1 MTVGGVHCF
10 AGRRT
15 VLFLR
20 NTRCLLTGMQQYSS
34 GLFTQNSSQLAQRLS
49 TLVFCSTLA
58 CSIIVIYNS
67 AVQKQGPHIHSCQL
81 QLKQAWTKLKRF
93 GCLDSLQLARASRLH
108 ACNYSSKAE
117 SKQGGCYVCIREG
130 NQHSDQN
137 IVRSN

>member
-1 MTVGGVHCF
+1 MAVGGVHCF

-15 VLFLR
+15 VLFSTKHQMSF
-20 NTRCLLTGMQQYSS
+20 NWYVVVFKWFVYTKFCL
-34 GLFTQNSSQLAQRLS
+34 LAQRLVHWYFAALQPVVLKS
-49 TLVFCSTLA
+49 
-58 CSIIVIYNS
+58 YNS
-67 AVQKQGPHIHSCQL
+67 AVQKQGPHIHFCQL

-130 NQHSDQN
+130 NQHSDQKYSL
-137 IVRSN
+137 I